1 MRAQIREGLYEV
13 EGTNPDGST
22 YEGRFLLQAGPAASW
37 VARWQVGDEQVIGL
51 GLIQGGVL
59 AVSFVID
66 GRPGIAVLV
75 GQSSE
80 AGTPTPRIIGA
91 SGRLSPAGFEAPAWS
106 APGALAAWECPAAAA
121 GTFSCCW
128 TEVSLAAPCARL
140 ALRLRR
146 ALRGRDCSRVW
157 SE

>member
-1 MRAQIREGLYEV
+1 MRLFRFRPVLLAAALTPALIAALPAAAQIREGLYEV

-66 GRPGIAVLV
+66 GRPGIAVFDVEPDGRLR
-75 GQSSE
+75 GSWTTGGGM
-80 AGTPTPRIIGA
+80 GTEKLTPR
-91 SGRLSPAGFEAPAWS
+91 
-106 APGALAAWECPAAAA
+106 
-121 GTFSCCW
+121 
-128 TEVSLAAPCARL
+128 
-140 ALRLRR
+140 
-146 ALRGRDCSRVW
+146 
-157 SE
+157 

>member
-1 MRAQIREGLYEV
+1 MFRFRPALLAAALTPGLIATLPAAAQIREGLYEV

-66 GRPGIAVLV
+66 GRPGIAVFDVEPDGRLR
-75 GQSSE
+75 GSWTTGGGM
-80 AGTPTPRIIGA
+80 GTERLTPR
-91 SGRLSPAGFEAPAWS
+91 
-106 APGALAAWECPAAAA
+106 
-121 GTFSCCW
+121 
-128 TEVSLAAPCARL
+128 
-140 ALRLRR
+140 
-146 ALRGRDCSRVW
+146 
-157 SE
+157 